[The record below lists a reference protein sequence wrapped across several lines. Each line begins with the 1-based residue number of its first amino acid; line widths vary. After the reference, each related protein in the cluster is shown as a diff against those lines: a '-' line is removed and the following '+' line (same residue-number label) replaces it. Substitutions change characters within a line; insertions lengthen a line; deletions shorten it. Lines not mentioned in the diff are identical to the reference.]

1 MRSAGGGPWWRCRPG
16 PTGVRSRRR
25 RRPPAGPRTVLVG
38 VPADVETMRMTDPAG
53 AAQWR
58 SALRKVLAPLLA
70 GGARVTGFDKSGW
83 YVVSL

>member
-1 MRSAGGGPWWRCRPG
+1 
-16 PTGVRSRRR
+16 
-25 RRPPAGPRTVLVG
+25 VLVG
-38 VPADVETMRMTDPAG
+38 VPADVETMRVTDPDG